1 MPNKPAVTK
10 AVIPAAGLGTR
21 FLPATKAIP
30 KEMLPVVDKPAIQ
43 YVVEE
48 AVAAGLRDIL
58 LVTGRAKGAL
68 EDHFDRAPELEQA
81 LKAKGDDER
90 LARIW
95 EPAELATVHYTRQ
108 STPRGL
114 GHAVL
119 CAAHHVGNQPFAVL
133 LGDDFIH
140 PSDPLLRRM
149 IKVRDQ
155 FGGSVVALM
164 QVDSDQVSQYGVAAI
179 EPTSADGVVTV
190 HDLVEK
196 PAPADAP
203 SNWIVVGRYV
213 CDPAVFRVLKTLRRD
228 GATKSS
234 SPTRSRRWRRCRP
247 ARAAGCAASSSAVGV
262 STPGTRWTTSARSS
276 SSRWNGGTWPPSS
289 CRGCGSTWTTCRDR
303 HGSGGGPPRAGA
315 RRDPPGRAGPA
326 RPGSGGRN
334 RARRGRRGG
343 DPAAI
348 LRQLVHGRVRR
359 ARRRRRGGHR
369 PGTGHPAGHRPGPG
383 R

>member
-1 MPNKPAVTK
+1 MPNNPAVTK

-95 EPAELATVHYTRQ
+95 EPTELATVHYTRQ
-108 STPRGL
+108 NTPRGL

-119 CAAHHVGNQPFAVL
+119 CAAHHVGNVPFAVL

-149 IKVRDQ
+149 IDVRNQ

-179 EPTSADGVVTV
+179 EPTDTENVVTV

-203 SNWIVVGRYV
+203 SKWIIIGRYV
-213 CDPAVFRVLKTLRRD
+213 CDPAVFGVLEGTPPGRGNEIQLTDALKTL
-228 GATKSS
+228 AQM
-234 SPTRSRRWRRCRP
+234 P
-247 ARAAGCAASSSAVGV
+247 ASE
-262 STPGTRWTTSARSS
+262 
-276 SSRWNGGTWPPSS
+276 
-289 CRGCGSTWTTCRDR
+289 
-303 HGSGGGPPRAGA
+303 GGGVRGVQF
-315 RRDPPGRAGPA
+315 
-326 RPGSGGRN
+326 
-334 RARRGRRGG
+334 RGRRFDTGNPV
-343 DPAAI
+343 DYLRTIIQFALERRDVAAEFLPW
-348 LRQLVHGRVRR
+348 LRKYLDDL
-359 ARRRRRGGHR
+359 
-369 PGTGHPAGHRPGPG
+369 P
-383 R
+383 

>member
-1 MPNKPAVTK
+1 MPNKRAVTK

-108 STPRGL
+108 SIPQGL

-119 CAAHHVGNQPFAVL
+119 CASHHVGNEPFAVL

-140 PSDPLLRRM
+140 PRDPLLRRM
-149 IKVRDQ
+149 IEVRER

-164 QVDSDQVSQYGVAAI
+164 QVDSDQLSRYGCAAI
-179 EPTSADGVVTV
+179 EPTSTDGVVTV

-196 PAPADAP
+196 PAQADAP
-203 SNWIVVGRYV
+203 SNWIVIGRYV
-213 CDPAVFRVLKTLRRD
+213 CDPAVFRVLENT
-228 GATKSS
+228 
-234 SPTRSRRWRRCRP
+234 
-247 ARAAGCAASSSAVGV
+247 
-262 STPGTRWTTSARSS
+262 
-276 SSRWNGGTWPPSS
+276 
-289 CRGCGSTWTTCRDR
+289 
-303 HGSGGGPPRAGA
+303 
-315 RRDPPGRAGPA
+315 PPGRGNEIQLTDALKTLAQMPA
-326 RPGSGGRN
+326 SEGGGVRGVQF
-334 RARRGRRGG
+334 RGRRFDTGNPL
-343 DPAAI
+343 DYLRTIIQFALERRDVAAEFLPW
-348 LRQLVHGRVRR
+348 LRKYLDDL
-359 ARRRRRGGHR
+359 
-369 PGTGHPAGHRPGPG
+369 P
-383 R
+383 